1 MTKIRSMENSSAV
14 ELEQS
19 ILRVALVCGFTLY
32 TILIEYVMTENSGLA
47 YTAILIGAVYSA
59 ISVIILINVKRH
71 PGKYVSR
78 RVFGMLSDVS
88 ATSLAIL
95 YLGEFGAPVFAAYP
109 WITIGNGF
117 RYGVNYLITCALLS
131 VFGFL
136 FVAVQNQYWVDMYTL
151 VWAGILILTVV
162 PVYTA
167 VLLRRLEEEKS
178 KAIVA
183 SEEKSRFLAN
193 VSHELRTPLNAVI
206 GFSELLGNPDCRF
219 SQQRLVGGIKN
230 SARSLLS
237 LVEGVLD
244 FSRIE
249 SGRVDLAEKILDLH
263 ALVESVTA
271 MFTLSAGKKGLS
283 LMCDLDPG
291 LPHYILGDEYRLR
304 QILVNL
310 VGNAVK
316 FTDRGKVH
324 IRVEM
329 VGAGSA
335 GKRIRFVIEDTGI
348 GISDHAKPLVF
359 ERFRQVDDSAQRQYG
374 GTGLGTT
381 ISKHL
386 VEAMGGEIGLKSKY
400 GEGSSFWFIIP
411 CKTPGV
417 EVMAPEPESTSSMI
431 ASSLT
436 KNGQPL
442 KVLVAEDSA
451 INREVFRGQFAM
463 LGVEPVLTGSGAA
476 ALEALAK
483 VKVDAM
489 ILDIQ
494 MPGMSGLDVIR
505 HYYAGTGVADR
516 VPIVVITG
524 DATEDIQAE
533 CEQLGVC
540 SFLVK
545 PVDLDQL
552 RTILLEFT
560 DGHEVMAAG

>member
-1 MTKIRSMENSSAV
+1 MIVITGFMLLSIIPLYV
-14 ELEQS
+14 S
-19 ILRVALVCGFTLY
+19 ILL
-32 TILIEYVMTENSGLA
+32 
-47 YTAILIGAVYSA
+47 
-59 ISVIILINVKRH
+59 KRLQ
-71 PGKYVSR
+71 KEKER
-78 RVFGMLSDVS
+78 AEM
-88 ATSLAIL
+88 ASL
-95 YLGEFGAPVFAAYP
+95 
-109 WITIGNGF
+109 
-117 RYGVNYLITCALLS
+117 
-131 VFGFL
+131 
-136 FVAVQNQYWVDMYTL
+136 
-151 VWAGILILTVV
+151 
-162 PVYTA
+162 
-167 VLLRRLEEEKS
+167 
-178 KAIVA
+178 
-183 SEEKSRFLAN
+183 EKSRFLAN

-329 VGAGSA
+329 IGAGPV

-348 GISDHAKPLVF
+348 GISDNAKSLVF
-359 ERFRQVDDSAQRQYG
+359 ERFRQVDDSVQRQYG

-400 GEGSSFWFIIP
+400 GEGT
-411 CKTPGV
+411 C
-417 EVMAPEPESTSSMI
+417 
-431 ASSLT
+431 L
-436 KNGQPL
+436 
-442 KVLVAEDSA
+442 
-451 INREVFRGQFAM
+451 
-463 LGVEPVLTGSGAA
+463 
-476 ALEALAK
+476 
-483 VKVDAM
+483 
-489 ILDIQ
+489 
-494 MPGMSGLDVIR
+494 
-505 HYYAGTGVADR
+505 
-516 VPIVVITG
+516 
-524 DATEDIQAE
+524 
-533 CEQLGVC
+533 C
-540 SFLVK
+540 
-545 PVDLDQL
+545 
-552 RTILLEFT
+552 
-560 DGHEVMAAG
+560 